1 MDEYSVFYKL
11 PELDNIGFSQCFC
24 GEQKLIKK
32 KEIILGENNIRGLVG
47 IMHSGLAFLQSIST
61 SGEANILNYYEK
73 GDLFGNV
80 FVPAY
85 NVNYYSVVAK
95 TDCEITL
102 IDHDRLM
109 NTCEKSC
116 ESHRQLINNM
126 VINNAGKSLVHIDI
140 LSQRTI
146 REKLITYFKYLSV
159 SRNTNEFQLPL
170 SLSDLSNYISADRSA
185 MMRELRKLN
194 DESIISSRSNKI
206 TLLKE
211 L

>member
-1 MDEYSVFYKL
+1 MDRYSVFYKL
-11 PELDNIGFSQCFC
+11 PELDNTGFSQCFF
-24 GEQKLIKK
+24 GNKRLIKK
-32 KEIILGENNIRGLVG
+32 KEIILGDNNTQGLVG
-47 IMHSGLAFLQSIST
+47 IMHSGLAFLQSINT

-85 NVNYYSVVAK
+85 NVNYCCVVAK
-95 TDCEITL
+95 TDCEITIIDNDKL
-102 IDHDRLM
+102 I
-109 NTCEKSC
+109 NTCEKNC

-126 VINNAGKSLVHIDI
+126 VINTAGKSLVHIDI

-146 REKLITYFKYLSV
+146 RDKLITYFKYLSI
-159 SRNTNEFQLPL
+159 SRKTNEFQLPL

-206 TLLKE
+206 ILLKE